1 MKIHLPEAQSLGSG
15 EGQLGSKK
23 LGQIQ
28 VKNYNYAYQQNY
40 DNQHNYNPHQDNPI
54 IEGYFP
60 KENIRKEMAIR
71 KINTTLTII
80 LGIFIILTAI
90 SYYFA
95 TANEMVLNNLSR
107 QTVVLNDENT
117 DLQNKIDKLKSF
129 NNVDMTM
136 QKNNML
142 KKAQQVMEI
151 PAISSSNVVTDRKLE
166 SKKPFTWS
174 IGY

>member
-1 MKIHLPEAQSLGSG
+1 MSINQVQSN
-15 EGQLGSKK
+15 E
-23 LGQIQ
+23 
-28 VKNYNYAYQQNY
+28 YNYTYEYREQYQS
-40 DNQHNYNPHQDNPI
+40 NPQQYSPL

-71 KINTTLTII
+71 KINTTLTI
-80 LGIFIILTAI
+80 LLFIFLATTAV

-107 QTVVLNDENT
+107 RTVILNDENS
-117 DLQNKIDKLKSF
+117 DLQNRLDKLKSF

-142 KKAQQVMEI
+142 QKAQQVIEI
-151 PAISSSNVVTDRKLE
+151 PAVSLNMVADKKIDAQ
-166 SKKPFTWS
+166 KPFAWS

>member
-1 MKIHLPEAQSLGSG
+1 LRQSQLQINEDNYSYGYNNYQENYQNNFIH
-15 EGQLGSKK
+15 
-23 LGQIQ
+23 
-28 VKNYNYAYQQNY
+28 N
-40 DNQHNYNPHQDNPI
+40 NPI

-71 KINTTLTII
+71 KINTTLTFM
-80 LGIFIILTAI
+80 LVIFLLLTAV

-95 TANEMVLNNLSR
+95 TANEIVLNNLSR
-107 QTVVLNDENT
+107 QTIVLNDENS

-129 NNVDMTM
+129 NNVDITM

-142 KKAQQVMEI
+142 RKAQQVIEI
-151 PAISSSNVVTDRKLE
+151 PAVSSNIVSDKKL
-166 SKKPFTWS
+166 SAQKPFSWA